1 MDPFSSIQG
10 RESSGTRGPGF
21 LSVSRWHHPT
31 TAEVLRD
38 MVEFRYSLPD
48 EPELGYPDPTEIGI
62 RSLPSR
68 VAVATIEE
76 GGNGR

>member
-1 MDPFSSIQG
+1 M
-10 RESSGTRGPGF
+10 
-21 LSVSRWHHPT
+21 L
-31 TAEVLRD
+31 
-38 MVEFRYSLPD
+38 EFRYSLPD